1 MPVIFRMGDDTEAF
15 LGLAENLDFQKYD
28 VTLLVC
34 GGGDDLAEEQIIGL
48 PTGLRI
54 LYRGQPFNG
63 KAEEIAKNE
72 LFLKG
77 KIKVFHMLF
86 TRERQG
92 ACLER
97 RNSTVQLTLPGKR
110 ACFQWWQRRWMAF
123 GFSNTMHVCPGK
135 TDCKGAGRPA
145 GNRICHRKLLYCQI
159 PGKQSSCY
167 YRGSHSGTGYREN
180 QLYLYVPA
188 ESPERSEG
196 F

>member
-1 MPVIFRMGDDTEAF
+1 
-15 LGLAENLDFQKYD
+15 
-28 VTLLVC
+28 
-34 GGGDDLAEEQIIGL
+34 
-48 PTGLRI
+48 
-54 LYRGQPFNG
+54 
-63 KAEEIAKNE
+63 
-72 LFLKG
+72 
-77 KIKVFHMLF
+77 MLF

-123 GFSNTMHVCPGK
+123 GFPIQCTFCPGK

-167 YRGSHSGTGYREN
+167 YRGSHSGTGYRES

-188 ESPERSEG
+188 ESPERSESLLPSGEKYLSLHYRKRERVSEAESYG
-196 F
+196 FRASPGGKGDSYRMA